1 MDFEWDEAKDAQN
14 LAKHGLSLA
23 EAVRLDWTVGA
34 NVVDTRFAYGE
45 IRVTRFAP
53 LDGRLHVCVF
63 TDRNGRLRIISL
75 RKANQREIRDHG
87 TPQVHTPD

>member
-1 MDFEWDEAKDAQN
+1 MEFEWDEAKDAVN
-14 LAKHGLSLA
+14 RGKHGLSLA
-23 EAVRLDWTVGA
+23 DAVRLDWSFGI
-34 NVVDTRFAYGE
+34 NVVDVRYAYGQVRITRFA
-45 IRVTRFAP
+45 V

-87 TPQVHTPD
+87 TP